1 MEVHQHTHTVPI
13 AIGRKK
19 WFHYF
24 WEFIMLFLA
33 VTLGFLVENQREHY
47 VEHQR
52 LIRFTKQL
60 VNCLERDTSQQNRII
75 DVLNLKE
82 TSFDS
87 LRYFLALPKDDSI
100 KWTGVYRNIWGL
112 ENPFRYTYQKP
123 VFDQINYSGSLRLFT
138 NDHIA
143 DLLMDYITNGTIIEW
158 QTNAE
163 IEYITVIVIPFMNTH
178 FDKNLIDQRFN
189 THIEKPGWDS
199 SKVGHTIPPG
209 FLKGV
214 SEWKS
219 IFENL
224 VITAREKYKLP
235 YRNIIEER
243 DKGVTLISSLKKRI
257 SSEINYHGSILP
269 HLTLQKPE

>member
-1 MEVHQHTHTVPI
+1 MEVHSHTHTE
-13 AIGRKK
+13 RKK

-24 WEFIMLFLA
+24 WEFLMLFLA
-33 VTLGFLVENQREHY
+33 VSLGFLVENQREHY

-60 VNCLERDTSQQNRII
+60 VNGLERDTFIQNGII

-112 ENPFRYTYQKP
+112 ENPFRYTYRKP

-143 DLLMDYITNGTIIEW
+143 DSLMDY
-158 QTNAE
+158 
-163 IEYITVIVIPFMNTH
+163 
-178 FDKNLIDQRFN
+178 
-189 THIEKPGWDS
+189 
-199 SKVGHTIPPG
+199 
-209 FLKGV
+209 
-214 SEWKS
+214 
-219 IFENL
+219 
-224 VITAREKYKLP
+224 
-235 YRNIIEER
+235 
-243 DKGVTLISSLKKRI
+243 
-257 SSEINYHGSILP
+257 
-269 HLTLQKPE
+269 